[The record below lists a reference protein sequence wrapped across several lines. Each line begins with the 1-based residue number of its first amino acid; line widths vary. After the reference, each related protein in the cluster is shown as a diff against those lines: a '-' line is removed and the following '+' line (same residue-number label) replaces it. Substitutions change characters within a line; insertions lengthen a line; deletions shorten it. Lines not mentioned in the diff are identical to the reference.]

1 MRSTGE
7 QATTREES
15 GLHEDALAASR
26 PADPRGAV
34 AGGQVVG
41 PSHPTLLLRRLPVA
55 GQDWVSTLGPYNE
68 HLVRDVGA
76 LNLAL
81 GVLLATAALLLERRL
96 VQVSLIAYL
105 VYAVP
110 HFAFHLVKGNALPRR
125 QRREHGHA
133 GDRGPTPARSSC
145 SWPFAQ
151 RRAKATSHRRL
162 SEDEI
167 PVSAGQA
174 LWRRRGG

>member
-1 MRSTGE
+1 
-7 QATTREES
+7 
-15 GLHEDALAASR
+15 
-26 PADPRGAV
+26 
-34 AGGQVVG
+34 
-41 PSHPTLLLRRLPVA
+41 
-55 GQDWVSTLGPYNE
+55 LGPYNE

-162 SEDEI
+162 REARTRSPSARGKPYGGVEADDLAVEHLVLNYVAYERGELFGATEALREEDLLAQRL
-167 PVSAGQA
+167 PRH
-174 LWRRRGG
+174 LR